1 MAPGAEVFMKT
12 RLHGFGSMALCAA
25 ILVVTHCKCRG
36 GETPAVTPSPAPAA
50 AAADAPAATTPSGA
64 DLPHGWA
71 LKISDRFGTDD
82 KSTVRTMEQLHA
94 KYYEAQFY
102 NREANGLVKLP
113 NVVINKEQQTYV
125 HFEKAIVFAGDHLTI
140 QGRGQPDGSI
150 TSGEMV
156 SIHTSRS
163 FCVEARYRIPSQDK
177 SWPAFWLYAAASG
190 NDSSEL
196 DFEQPL
202 TPKLTVHDVTM
213 FNHPGAKNVEI
224 ADPLF
229 TTKEMT
235 WRNPDFDAS
244 TAPHYYTVCYDDSTG
259 TVTRY
264 IDGKKIYSAAFKWA
278 ASKGGTGHG
287 VDACTIINLA
297 VGGAWPGNL
306 ANPSAYS
313 GDLDLYSIE
322 YYEPPT
328 VAVAGPT
335 PYPGPKDEAAWPGKG
350 VIRVFPA
357 WMVDNRKS
365 FWSRREADQGS
376 VVFVG
381 DSNTGGW
388 KAEQMAQQFPK
399 LKVANRGIGGDV
411 SRGVLFRFQEDVL
424 DLHPKAVV
432 LNIGSNDLT
441 AYGEPADAIANIT
454 AIIEMAH
461 KQDPALPVI
470 VCTIAPSDK
479 ADAPVK
485 PGKREE
491 LNDRIRKLGTTMEHV
506 EVLDLFPLLAGPDGK
521 PVPEYFAADKLHL
534 AAPGYVKWGDAL
546 KPILGKLKIE

>member
-1 MAPGAEVFMKT
+1 MKT
-12 RLHGFGSMALCAA
+12 KRQSGRFGGFIAVALVAA
-25 ILVVTHCKCRG
+25 AFALTDCRS
-36 GETPAVTPSPAPAA
+36 GETPPANPTTPPAA
-50 AAADAPAATTPSGA
+50 DSAPGKTTAGA
-64 DLPHGWA
+64 ELPRGWG

-94 KYYEAQFY
+94 KYYEGQFY
-102 NREANGLVKLP
+102 NREPNGLVKLP

-125 HFEKAIVFAGDHLTI
+125 HFETAIAFAADHLTI
-140 QGRGQPDGSI
+140 QGRGHPDGSI

-156 SIHTSRS
+156 SIHASRS
-163 FCVEARYRIPSQDK
+163 WCVEARYRIPSPDK
-177 SWPAFWLYAAASG
+177 SWPAFWFYAAASG
-190 NDSSEL
+190 NDSSEV

-213 FNHPGAKNVEI
+213 FNHPSSTNVEI
-224 ADPLF
+224 SDAAF

-235 WRNPDFDAS
+235 WSKPDFDAS
-244 TAPHYYTVCYDDSTG
+244 TAPHYYTACYDDSAG
-259 TVTRY
+259 TITRY
-264 IDGKKIYSAAFKWA
+264 IDGKKIYTAKFKWN

-287 VDACTIINLA
+287 SDASTIVNLA
-297 VGGAWPGNL
+297 VGGNWPGNL
-306 ANPSAYS
+306 TNPSAYS

-322 YYEPPT
+322 YYEPLVTTPT
-328 VAVAGPT
+328 GPT
-335 PYPGPKDEAAWPGKG
+335 PFPGAKDEAAWPGKG
-350 VIRVFPA
+350 PIRVFPA

-365 FWSRREADQGS
+365 FWSRREQDQGS
-376 VVFVG
+376 LVFVG

-399 LKVANRGIGGDV
+399 MKLANRGIGGDV

-441 AYGEPADAIANIT
+441 AYGEPADTISNIT

-461 KQDPALPVI
+461 KQDPTLPVI

-485 PGKREE
+485 PGKKED
-491 LNDRIRKLGTTMEHV
+491 LNERIRKLGTTMEHV

-521 PVPEYFAADKLHL
+521 PIPEFFAADKLHL
-534 AAPGYVKWGDAL
+534 AAPGFVKWGDAL
-546 KPILGKLKIE
+546 KPILAKLKIE